1 MFFIKRLLRCYSEFI
16 LVYISVLPMYLYV
29 SAFIYLFIYLFTVF
43 SNQCFME
50 DILIKGVRENSL
62 VGQNSICPKSFAS

>member
-29 SAFIYLFIYLFTVF
+29 SAFIYLFIYLFMYLFLYLFTVF

-62 VGQNSICPKSFAS
+62 VGQN